1 MLLITV
7 NNKTYLNKMKGKV
20 VTTTPPIT
28 TTTLLKKKSSL
39 MYDFFSLYG
48 DEHKKLTEQ
57 V

>member
-7 NNKTYLNKMKGKV
+7 NNKTYLNKMKVKV
-20 VTTTPPIT
+20 LTTTPPIT
-28 TTTLLKKKSSL
+28 TTTLLKKKKSSL

-48 DEHKKLTEQ
+48 DEHKTEQ